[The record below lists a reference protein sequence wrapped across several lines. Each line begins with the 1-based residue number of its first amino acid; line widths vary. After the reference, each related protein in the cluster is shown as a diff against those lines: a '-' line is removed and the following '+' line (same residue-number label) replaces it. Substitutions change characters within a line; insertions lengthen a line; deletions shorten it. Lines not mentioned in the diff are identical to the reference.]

1 MDHPRR
7 TLAKCL
13 TWQITGLCVM
23 LTLGW
28 LTTGS
33 LALAGGLA
41 LSSTLIGSLTYL
53 LHERI
58 WARIRW
64 GRSAPEETAINT

>member
-64 GRSAPEETAINT
+64 GRSAPEEAAINT